1 MNDLKVLNCA
11 YSFMDNYA
19 QHAGLSILSLFD
31 NNIEADEINV
41 YILDNNIC
49 EDNKTRLN
57 SIAKQYNRNIIFIDL
72 AQLTSKM
79 NVETH
84 FCRRTYGKLFLAQ
97 IKEVDLMLTF
107 DCDTIVTGSLLE
119 LLNIDMQDALVAG
132 VQDTVNPY
140 FVYKIGL
147 SNDD

>member
-84 FCRRTYGKLFLAQ
+84 FVGVHMESCFLPRL
-97 IKEVDLMLTF
+97 KRLT
-107 DCDTIVTGSLLE
+107 
-119 LLNIDMQDALVAG
+119 
-132 VQDTVNPY
+132 
-140 FVYKIGL
+140 
-147 SNDD
+147 

>member
-57 SIAKQYNRNIIFIDL
+57 SIAKQYISFIF
-72 AQLTSKM
+72 AS
-79 NVETH
+79 V
-84 FCRRTYGKLFLAQ
+84 F
-97 IKEVDLMLTF
+97 
-107 DCDTIVTGSLLE
+107 S
-119 LLNIDMQDALVAG
+119 
-132 VQDTVNPY
+132 
-140 FVYKIGL
+140 
-147 SNDD
+147 